1 MTDEDL
7 SQYRASAAK
16 PMDVKFYNG
25 DLYQRWETEYY
36 EKVGPASS
44 DRPKRILSK
53 WVPVPKQYGG
63 YLP

>member
-7 SQYRASAAK
+7 SQYVAGTAQPK
-16 PMDVKFYNG
+16 DVKFFNG
-25 DLYQRWETEYY
+25 DLYQRWETEYFD
-36 EKVGPASS
+36 GRGSS
-44 DRPKRILSK
+44 PVAIRSK